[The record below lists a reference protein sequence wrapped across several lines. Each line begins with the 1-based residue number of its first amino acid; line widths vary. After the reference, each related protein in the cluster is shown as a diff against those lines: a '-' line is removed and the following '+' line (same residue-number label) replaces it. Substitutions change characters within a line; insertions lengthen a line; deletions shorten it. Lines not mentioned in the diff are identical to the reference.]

1 MAQGYYTLQEAA
13 QFLGSSAD
21 ELRQMAHKNQ
31 IRSFQDRGTLRFR
44 IQDIQEL
51 ARQRGAVSD
60 MELPLGE
67 APPKTPR
74 SGIAAEGTPETFDF
88 DLALPAGDDDDL
100 VPLGLDPMPGDG
112 PVSSRSKVK
121 KGSDSDVRL
130 VPQPSVADVK
140 LVGDPGGF
148 SLEPEATAKPPS
160 SKPRPASKLG
170 GPASP
175 PHERRS
181 TLGQP
186 VPEAPRKSQIKVRSQ
201 LAPGQAKRQSTLR
214 TPPPQPLDSGVRL
227 VPLDDDSNVKIIGVS
242 SDEIPLGAS
251 PIASAAD
258 SDIRLE
264 RFAKDDS
271 KNEEAM
277 LLTEEINLDAELQKA
292 LEPVPAPK
300 VKPKS
305 AMAPQM
311 PAFPTESPF
320 ELSSD
325 GRSKLASAS
334 SIGGT
339 TAPGDS
345 GSSDFELTPS
355 KDSSSDFD
363 LVPSAEGDITLEGAG
378 GDDFSLELPDDVG
391 LQGGDEGSMDFDLTL
406 EASPAPK
413 QEQGDSEEFELSLD
427 DGSSGD
433 QTPLSSDDSGF
444 ELTLDAGDSSAGSDP
459 GSSDSEF
466 ELTLDD
472 SGQME
477 ASSDSGEKD
486 IFETDFDVPALEDES
501 GSQVAALDT
510 DLEGSEFDFALGDSD
525 GESEDPSGS
534 AVVALDDI
542 ESEEGDEV
550 EVEEEEEDP
559 KPKKKGK
566 DKKKKSKL
574 ASSEFS
580 ELEEY
585 DDVEVPASAVS
596 EEDIPAREVV
606 REKWLRPAPWG
617 ALPVVFMLPCVLL
630 MFVVGILGFEL
641 VQSAGG
647 YKSAGY
653 LTRTIAQ
660 ALDIKI
666 K

>member
-13 QFLGSSAD
+13 QFLGMSAD

-51 ARQRGAVSD
+51 ARQRGAASD

-88 DLALPAGDDDDL
+88 DLAPPADDDDL
-100 VPLGLDPMPGDG
+100 IPLGLEPMPGDG

-148 SLEPEATAKPPS
+148 SLEPEATVKPPS

-175 PHERRS
+175 PQQRRS

-186 VPEAPRKSQIKVRSQ
+186 VPEASRKSQVKVRSQ
-201 LAPGQAKRQSTLR
+201 LAPGQSKRQSALR
-214 TPPPQPLDSGVRL
+214 TPPPQPMDSGVRL
-227 VPLDDDSNVKIIGVS
+227 VPLDDDSSVKIIGVS

-264 RFAKDDS
+264 RFAKNEPR
-271 KNEEAM
+271 NEEAM

-292 LEPVPAPK
+292 LEPLPVPK

-305 AMAPQM
+305 VMAQM
-311 PAFPTESPF
+311 PSFPTESPF

-345 GSSDFELTPS
+345 GSSDFELTPG

-363 LVPSAEGDITLEGAG
+363 LVPSAEGDIMLEGAG

-391 LQGGDEGSMDFDLTL
+391 LQTGDEGSMDFDLTL
-406 EASPAPK
+406 EASPAQK
-413 QEQGDSEEFELSLD
+413 QVQGDSEEFELSLD

-444 ELTLDAGDSSAGSDP
+444 ELTLDAGDSSASSDP

-542 ESEEGDEV
+542 ESEDSDDV

-580 ELEEY
+580 ELEEF
-585 DDVEVPASAVS
+585 DDVEVPVSSVS
-596 EEDIPAREVV
+596 EDDIPAREVV

-617 ALPVVFMLPCVLL
+617 ALPVVVMLPCVLL